1 MALVDDGVV
10 GSEGDSEASV
20 AFLRR
25 EWIEDELEARLD
37 QFAEVHD
44 IRVVCGTWNANGK
57 NMPTLDLDLTPWLAC
72 GGGPA
77 DVYAVGAQ
85 EMVDLTAANVLTE
98 GKSAKRADAWVAM
111 LEAALAGLPGG
122 VRYERLASRHLVGVF
137 LVVFARS
144 EPARPGG
151 FSAAKCSQVDDGS
164 AGVGVMGMLGNKGGC
179 AVRFRAF
186 DTTVCVVSAHLA
198 AHRGNVEGRN
208 ADVAAICAKVE
219 FRNVDDVSTPT
230 PATAQ
235 SDDAPPL
242 PPRAPD
248 RPPAPPAPAPP
259 PPPRR
264 ILDHDV
270 VFWLGDLNYRVRE
283 GIATAECFARAE
295 ARDDAFLLAND
306 QLNLERAAGRVFAG
320 FDEGPIGFPVTYKY
334 EAGTSRLEQR
344 PEKKLRAPAWCD
356 RVLWKSRRAVAL
368 EDYDSDMSLE
378 PSDHKPVR
386 ASLRA
391 RVLEVL
397 PAKKRAVER
406 AVIAALDGLDASRP
420 PEVACELLDDVP
432 GGGDRY
438 ASSRKRPLPGL
449 VDLGDVRYGQKVV
462 RTIALKNVGEAPAH
476 WRFVG
481 RAFDGAGASLD
492 AAPRPRL
499 RKDWLAL
506 SRTRGTLLPGDVALV
521 DVVVRVRT
529 RAARRLNAA
538 VDALAEVLVLHV
550 ERAPGD
556 RYVKFAGTW
565 VPSAWGR
572 DLADLCGRGADR
584 DDATV
589 AAPVPREL
597 YRLVDALSVKRDAAN
612 LFFEAGPE
620 ADVDAVRR
628 ALDASAPLPDVG
640 AHALASALTSFL
652 SALARP
658 VVPAALLPEKELAD
672 AQGLRAWGADF
683 LAALPDAHYNTF
695 VYVVAFFKELLA
707 SADRNLLTPARL
719 SVVVC
724 GAMLPSDDHGDLDKE
739 TLYSKHYFNAVVQY
753 FLTAPMG

>member
-57 NMPTLDLDLTPWLAC
+57 NMPTLDLDLTPGSPAAA
-72 GGGPA
+72 GGDA
-77 DVYAVGAQ
+77 YAVGAQ

-111 LEAALAGLPGG
+111 LEAALARLPGG

-137 LVVFARS
+137 LAVFAF

-186 DTTVCVVSAHLA
+186 DTTVCVVSARA
-198 AHRGNVEGRN
+198 AKG
-208 ADVAAICAKVE
+208 
-219 FRNVDDVSTPT
+219 
-230 PATAQ
+230 ATTRR
-235 SDDAPPL
+235 PCR
-242 PPRAPD
+242 RAPD
-248 RPPAPPAPAPP
+248 RPSAPPAPAPP
-259 PPPRR
+259 PPPRRILDHDRPSAPPAPAPAPPPRR

-378 PSDHKPVR
+378 PSDHKQARGAACAR
-386 ASLRA
+386 AC
-391 RVLEVL
+391 
-397 PAKKRAVER
+397 
-406 AVIAALDGLDASRP
+406 SR
-420 PEVACELLDDVP
+420 CRGELLDDAW
-432 GGGDRY
+432 R
-438 ASSRKRPLPGL
+438 RRPLRPRGSGRPGL

-481 RAFDGAGASLD
+481 GPSTALAPLRGAA
-492 AAPRPRL
+492 PRL

-538 VDALAEVLVLHV
+538 SAP
-550 ERAPGD
+550 RRCSSCTPAPGD

-597 YRLVDALSVKRDAAN
+597 YRLVDALSAERDAAN

-628 ALDASAPLPDVG
+628 ALDASAPLPD
-640 AHALASALTSFL
+640 
-652 SALARP
+652 
-658 VVPAALLPEKELAD
+658 KELAD

-739 TLYSKHYFNAVVQY
+739 TLYSQHYFNAVVQY

>member
-57 NMPTLDLDLTPWLAC
+57 NMPTLDLDLTPGSPAAA
-72 GGGPA
+72 GGDA
-77 DVYAVGAQ
+77 YAAGAQ

-111 LEAALAGLPGG
+111 LEAALARLPGG

-137 LVVFARS
+137 LAVFARS

-186 DTTVCVVSAHLA
+186 DTTVCVSAHLA

-248 RPPAPPAPAPP
+248 RPSAPPAPAPP

-420 PEVACELLDDVP
+420 PEVSCELLDDVP
-432 GGGDRY
+432 GDGDRY

-550 ERAPGD
+550 DRAPGD

-597 YRLVDALSVKRDAAN
+597 YRLVDALSAKRDAAN

-628 ALDASAPLPDVG
+628 ALDASAPLPD
-640 AHALASALTSFL
+640 
-652 SALARP
+652 
-658 VVPAALLPEKELAD
+658 
-672 AQGLRAWGADF
+672 GLRAWGADF